1 MTVGGTVLFKNSN
14 IKRIDEILLEI
25 FQHNETWIELFT
37 IKLEEIVKKI
47 DITTYCLV
55 GIFKVTIPQQL
66 VNAYFMNLSDSNIKA
81 PTVLLLKFL
90 GDVNNIELQ
99 NEIDIH
105 TIFGAQSNIMPFCPS
120 FLFHEQIKTKSTP
133 MTRLGTSFYQLLKN
147 RHKQSNF
154 FNEYQLQNGL
164 LELTPIGTDIYNQ
177 MESYFKVQDI
187 IIMELLECSTLFEFT
202 ERATIPPYIHTVYN
216 KRIRFNNYTEI
227 KTFYVFFLAT
237 LMALA
242 NYSHGDLHS
251 GNVFI
256 CSNTTTNPPTIIPY
270 VIDFGRSVSIDN
282 LELEELKPDALVNF
296 NTRYAGYGITYT
308 KIKKIYQDAV
318 TNKNIIVEYIK
329 NKIKANRYIDA
340 VIIMSMCRNKYN
352 RKIDSMFYYTFDPEI
367 NYQGYSHIYNIN
379 DYHFRIYNYF
389 IKNLIKKRQTV
400 QTQLH
405 KFITNPPQL
414 NKISLKNPIT
424 APRATPR
431 TAPRATP
438 RTTARA
444 TPRTAAR
451 ASPIT
456 TARANRTATRA
467 NRTATRATRAT
478 PRTAARATRTAT
490 RTATPRTAPKVI
502 S

>member
-66 VNAYFMNLSDSNIKA
+66 VIEYFMNLSDSNIKE

-105 TIFGAQSNIMPFCPS
+105 KIFGAQSNIMPFCPS

-133 MTRLGTSFYQLLKN
+133 MTPLGTSFYQLLKN
-147 RHKQSNF
+147 RHIQSNF
-154 FNEYQLQNGL
+154 FNKFQLQNGAR
-164 LELTPIGTDIYNQ
+164 ELTPIGTDIYNQ
-177 MESYFKVQDI
+177 MKSYFKVQDI

-237 LMALA
+237 LMALD

-270 VIDFGRSVSIDN
+270 VIDFGRSVIIDN

-296 NTRYAGYGITYT
+296 NTWYAGSGITYT
-308 KIKKIYQDAV
+308 KIQKIYQDAV

-400 QTQLH
+400 QTKLH
-405 KFITNPPQL
+405 KFITNAPQL
-414 NKISLKNPIT
+414 NKISQISLKNPIT
-424 APRATPR
+424 ADRATPR
-431 TAPRATP
+431 TAPRTTPRTTARTTARTASRATP

-444 TPRTAAR
+444 TRATPR
-451 ASPIT
+451 T
-456 TARANRTATRA
+456 TARATG
-467 NRTATRATRAT
+467 
-478 PRTAARATRTAT
+478 TAARATRTAT

>member
-14 IKRIDEILLEI
+14 TKSIYEILLEI
-25 FQHNETWIELFT
+25 FKHTETWIELFT

-66 VNAYFMNLSDSNIKA
+66 VIEYFMNLSDSNIKE

-105 TIFGAQSNIMPFCPS
+105 NIFGAQSNIMPFCPS

-133 MTRLGTSFYQLLKN
+133 MTPLGTSFYQLLKN

-154 FNEYQLQNGL
+154 FNEFQLQNGAR
-164 LELTPIGTDIYNQ
+164 ELTPIGTDIYNQ
-177 MESYFKVQDI
+177 MKSYFKVQDI

-270 VIDFGRSVSIDN
+270 VIDFGRSVIIDN

-296 NTRYAGYGITYT
+296 NTWYAGSGITYT
-308 KIKKIYQDAV
+308 KIQKIYQDAV
-318 TNKNIIVEYIK
+318 INKDMIVEYIK

-367 NYQGYSHIYNIN
+367 NYQGYLHIYNIN

-405 KFITNPPQL
+405 KFITNAPQL
-414 NKISLKNPIT
+414 NKISQISLKNPIT
-424 APRATPR
+424 AA
-431 TAPRATP
+431 RATP
-438 RTTARA
+438 RTTARTTARTASRA
-444 TPRTAAR
+444 TPR
-451 ASPIT
+451 T
-456 TARANRTATRA
+456 TARANRTATRT
-467 NRTATRATRAT
+467 TARATG
-478 PRTAARATRTAT
+478 TAARAT

-502 S
+502 G